1 LIALVMGKS
10 LWQLAIGLFIGLG
23 LALLASGPLQ
33 PVLYHVDPRDR
44 MVFAGVAATLAFA
57 SLLASF
63 LPARR
68 VTKIDPVLALT
79 VE

>member
-1 LIALVMGKS
+1 VN
-10 LWQLAIGLFIGLG
+10 
-23 LALLASGPLQ
+23 
-33 PVLYHVDPRDR
+33 PRDAG
-44 MVFAGVAATLAFA
+44 VFAAVVATLAVA

-68 VTKIDPVLALT
+68 VTKIDPALALT

>member
-1 LIALVMGKS
+1 VVFGTVIVT
-10 LWQLAIGLFIGLG
+10 LG
-23 LALLASGPLQ
+23 
-33 PVLYHVDPRDR
+33 VV
-44 MVFAGVAATLAFA
+44 

-68 VTKIDPVLALT
+68 VTRIDPASALT